1 VGEGFILFNGG
12 IEAVAWCRFF
22 FPKIVTADID
32 PDDPTV
38 NDNIQY
44 AKCLRGKVL
53 KDANDWVRCEH
64 LPTPDSVCWQEG
76 GKVIL
81 PQRARSRSS
90 T

>member
-1 VGEGFILFNGG
+1 M
-12 IEAVAWCRFF
+12 AWCRFF

-32 PDDPTV
+32 PEDPTV

-53 KDANDWVRCEH
+53 KDVNDWIRCEH
-64 LPTPDSVCWQEG
+64 LPMPDSQCWQEG

-90 T
+90 W